1 MDFDEYKNQYGQGG
15 FVTEDLK
22 PCRAIARLIAIVYD
36 GSNHF
41 YHITIR
47 HFSPHQQ
54 FPMLFEQ
61 LLRWQE
67 FNRKRHLLSFP
78 IYEII
83 LCCSIGVVILNPIL
97 VS

>member
-47 HFSPHQQ
+47 HIFHPTNNSLCFSSN
-54 FPMLFEQ
+54 F
-61 LLRWQE
+61 
-67 FNRKRHLLSFP
+67 
-78 IYEII
+78 
-83 LCCSIGVVILNPIL
+83 
-97 VS
+97 